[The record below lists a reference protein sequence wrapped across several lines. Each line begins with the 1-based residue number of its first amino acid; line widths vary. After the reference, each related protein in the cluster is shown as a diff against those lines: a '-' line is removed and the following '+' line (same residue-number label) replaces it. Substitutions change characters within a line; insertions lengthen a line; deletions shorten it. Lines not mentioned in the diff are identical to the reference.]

1 MASADAIAATTS
13 ATNTDDATNAAK
25 QCTSIFIRQKYEKD
39 PSCSKCTGHT
49 ILYAYS
55 SSRNAP
61 FSNNDL
67 CKLYWD
73 TNTFATIVLYKRRT
87 AKPGC
92 TSDTRWFITGTQR
105 YSFNN
110 QPRRCESVTQYNVSY
125 ETLLKV
131 MEKFPPVDGL
141 GTPLDE
147 KTLIDLSSSYQPSDN
162 ELIGIPD
169 NASMCDCYAKCVSCL
184 CNHDGH
190 ECVCDCECVCDG
202 DCDGKCA
209 CECKCHGACDDCA
222 DDCYLNY

>member
-1 MASADAIAATTS
+1 MASADATA

-25 QCTSIFIRQKYEKD
+25 QCTSIFIRQND
-39 PSCSKCTGHT
+39 TMSSDCSKCTGHT

-55 SSRNAP
+55 SSMNAP

-92 TSDTRWFITGTQR
+92 TSGDTRWFITGTQR

-125 ETLLKV
+125 EFLFNL
-131 MEKFPPVDGL
+131 MEKIPSVDGL
-141 GTPLDE
+141 GTPLNE
-147 KTLIDLSSSYQPSDN
+147 KTLRDLSSSYQPSDN
-162 ELIGIPD
+162 QLRGILD

-190 ECVCDCECVCDG
+190 ECVCECECVCDG

>member
-1 MASADAIAATTS
+1 MASADATAAATNNDAATAAATS
-13 ATNTDDATNAAK
+13 
-25 QCTSIFIRQKYEKD
+25 SINSILIRQND
-39 PSCSKCTGHT
+39 TTSTDCSKCTGHT
-49 ILYAYS
+49 ILYAYPS
-55 SSRNAP
+55 SMNAP
-61 FSNNDL
+61 ICGSYYMY
-67 CKLYWD
+67 KQS
-73 TNTFATIVLYKRRT
+73 TNTSTTIVLYKRRT

-125 ETLLKV
+125 EFLFNL
-131 MEKFPPVDGL
+131 MEKIPSVDGL

-147 KTLIDLSSSYQPSDN
+147 TTLGDSKSSYQESYN
-162 ELIGIPD
+162 QKWELVD
-169 NASMCDCYAKCVSCL
+169 NASKCDCYAICVSCL

-190 ECVCDCECVCDG
+190 ECECECECVCDG

-209 CECKCHGACDDCA
+209 CECECHGDCDDDCA